1 MGCNCKNDINID
13 KSNEPKISLGEAIG
27 KYSLKGFTFLLM
39 LALLPLINLAIIWFM
54 FNTLVL
60 SKEVNIKPLLLSLG
74 NQFKQKEEDED
85 YIDDEEFNELTED
98 DVVIM
103 GVDNITN
110 KSK

>member
-1 MGCNCKNDINID
+1 MGCNCKNDIDFD
-13 KSNEPKISLGEAIG
+13 KSNEPKISLGKAIG
-27 KYSLKGFTFLLM
+27 KYTLKFFTFLLM
-39 LALLPLINLAIIWFM
+39 IALLPLINLAIIWFM

-85 YIDDEEFNELTED
+85 YIDDDEFNELTED